1 MTSAPCRGRERDEH
15 VGGMEGEHS
24 QRRLRGTGERRRGE
38 RPLLSLFILVLVW
51 GGSSLGAP
59 LNEPPSSTKTTRK
72 CFIKVA
78 KRKEMGGGVFVGRGG
93 VFGVGYN
100 GSMK

>member
-24 QRRLRGTGERRRGE
+24 QRRLRGTGERCRGE
-38 RPLLSLFILVLVW
+38 RPPLSLFILVLVW

-59 LNEPPSSTKTTRK
+59 LNEPPSS
-72 CFIKVA
+72 IKNHN
-78 KRKEMGGGVFVGRGG
+78 EMLYKSSQTQRNGGCSSGGVV
-93 VFGVGYN
+93 YLE
-100 GSMK
+100 